1 MSGYSDGVR
10 VEHAVIDD
18 LKADGYDTVR
28 AASSKG
34 LADVVAIKAG
44 QVLLVNCKRTR
55 MPSPAERVD
64 LLRIAS
70 HLPGIAIPLVAR
82 KPRGSRRAT
91 YVELTGPGAKD
102 TRPWSPDY
110 ARCQVCGEPADD
122 VVCAWCGGAA

>member
-1 MSGYSDGVR
+1 MSDYTQGR
-10 VEHAVIDD
+10 AVEYAVIED

-34 LADVVAIKAG
+34 LADVVAIKPG

-55 MPSPAERVD
+55 MPSPAERAD

-70 HLPGIAIPLVAR
+70 HLPGIALPLVAR
-82 KPRGSRRAT
+82 KPRGSRWTT
-91 YVELTGPGAKD
+91 YVELTGTGPKD

-122 VVCAWCGGAA
+122 AVCAGCGGAA